1 MVIVH
6 FIRITVSPWEIRPA
20 SVALAAKASAR
31 ESIRIAK
38 DATTLTTALAPAKR
52 RPKKLL

>member
-6 FIRITVSPWEIRPA
+6 VIRITVSPWEIRPA

-52 RPKKLL
+52 RP